1 MAPAETTTPKK
12 ALVFVP
18 APGIGHLVSVMEFA
32 KRLLERDDSFSITML
47 LMSPP
52 FAHDVTTYV
61 EKLSASHP
69 EFQFLG
75 LPSVPPPPL
84 EDVIAC
90 PEHFVSIFIADHKN
104 HVKDMIVNHVLSNK
118 SVKLAGL
125 ILDLFCTP
133 FVDVAKD
140 LGVPPYIFFASGAAF
155 LGSMLYLPDR
165 FDNGGVTYKPTD
177 PDSMIPSYINPV
189 PSTVLPSL
197 LFHDGGYSTFVSH
210 ARKFKEAKGIIV
222 NTFAELESHAVS
234 YLNGEASVPQ
244 VYTVGPVVDLKGN
257 SPVADGSQREEIMNW
272 LDAQPEKSVVFLC
285 FGSQGSF
292 GVPQL
297 KEIALGLEQSGQRF
311 LWSIRRPPSQES
323 LNPGE
328 VNDYSELLPEGF
340 LGRTKNVGFICGWAP
355 QVEVLGHKA
364 TGAFVSHCGWNSIL
378 ESTWYGV
385 PVVTWP
391 LYGEQQINAFQL
403 VKDAGVAIEIKMDYR
418 KDGGE
423 VVMADK
429 VAKAVTDVIEG
440 GGEVK
445 SKVKAMSETGRKALL
460 KGGSSYAAF
469 ETLVGVLSGNKA

>member
-18 APGIGHLVSVMEFA
+18 APGIGHLVSVMELA

-90 PEHFVSIFIADHKN
+90 PEHFVSIFIADHRN

-118 SVKLAGL
+118 SVKLVGL

-222 NTFAELESHAVS
+222 NTFCRARI
-234 YLNGEASVPQ
+234 P
-244 VYTVGPVVDLKGN
+244 
-257 SPVADGSQREEIMNW
+257 
-272 LDAQPEKSVVFLC
+272 C
-285 FGSQGSF
+285 
-292 GVPQL
+292 
-297 KEIALGLEQSGQRF
+297 
-311 LWSIRRPPSQES
+311 
-323 LNPGE
+323 
-328 VNDYSELLPEGF
+328 
-340 LGRTKNVGFICGWAP
+340 C
-355 QVEVLGHKA
+355 
-364 TGAFVSHCGWNSIL
+364 
-378 ESTWYGV
+378 
-385 PVVTWP
+385 
-391 LYGEQQINAFQL
+391 
-403 VKDAGVAIEIKMDYR
+403 
-418 KDGGE
+418 
-423 VVMADK
+423 
-429 VAKAVTDVIEG
+429 
-440 GGEVK
+440 
-445 SKVKAMSETGRKALL
+445 
-460 KGGSSYAAF
+460 
-469 ETLVGVLSGNKA
+469 

>member
-18 APGIGHLVSVMEFA
+18 APGIGHLVSVMELA

-90 PEHFVSIFIADHKN
+90 PEHFVSIFIADHRN

-118 SVKLAGL
+118 SVKLVGL

-197 LFHDGGYSTFVSH
+197 LFHD
-210 ARKFKEAKGIIV
+210 
-222 NTFAELESHAVS
+222 ELESHAVS

-257 SPVADGSQREEIMNW
+257 SPVADGSQ
-272 LDAQPEKSVVFLC
+272 
-285 FGSQGSF
+285 
-292 GVPQL
+292 
-297 KEIALGLEQSGQRF
+297 
-311 LWSIRRPPSQES
+311 
-323 LNPGE
+323 
-328 VNDYSELLPEGF
+328 
-340 LGRTKNVGFICGWAP
+340 
-355 QVEVLGHKA
+355 H
-364 TGAFVSHCGWNSIL
+364 
-378 ESTWYGV
+378 
-385 PVVTWP
+385 
-391 LYGEQQINAFQL
+391 
-403 VKDAGVAIEIKMDYR
+403 
-418 KDGGE
+418 
-423 VVMADK
+423 K

-460 KGGSSYAAF
+460 KGGSSYVAF